1 MSEKLLIETSPLETR
16 LARLREGRLE
26 VFHVFHGAAAL
37 LPGVPVVG
45 RVRSTV
51 AALEAA
57 FVDIG
62 LGQDAF
68 LSLPKV
74 KLEALAEGDLV
85 LASLAHLGVGDKG
98 ARLTREVSL
107 PGRGLVLL
115 VGGSGVHY
123 SRQLDEAARERLT
136 GLVASFDLDRTRFG
150 LIVRTEA
157 AVLDD
162 GAMADE
168 FSALMDEAETI
179 DAKSEAATKPVALLC
194 PDAALALFLR
204 GMNLAGTDIVV
215 DNAAL
220 AAQLEAHW
228 QGVRPD
234 LVEALD
240 VEATR
245 RLMDGAGVDEAIERL
260 LDGRIKLASG
270 GEIVVEPTEA
280 LTAIDVN
287 TGDIT
292 RHKGAGGNK
301 ASRAL
306 ATNLEA
312 ADEIARVLRAANIGG
327 IVVVDF
333 LKMTGRSDETR
344 VIERLQRG
352 VAGDTS
358 PVRIGGFSKLGL
370 VDLSRARRGP
380 SLFDTLSDKSDRVRL
395 NARAIAARAVRLA
408 LRAAEAAPGRR
419 VICESAP
426 DIHARIET
434 LRDAAKSD
442 MMGALEARVM
452 FQPREGFARD
462 RIETRIES

>member
-1 MSEKLLIETSPLETR
+1 MSEKLLIETSLIETR
-16 LARLREGRLE
+16 IARFEEGRLGA
-26 VFHVFHGAAAL
+26 FHIIPAGSAL

-45 RVRSTV
+45 RVRSAV

-115 VGGSGVHY
+115 VGGNGVHY
-123 SRQLDEAARERLT
+123 SRQLDAAARARLT
-136 GLVASFDLDRTRFG
+136 ALVASFDLDRTRFG

-162 GAMADE
+162 GAMAGE
-168 FSALMDEAETI
+168 FAALMGEAETI
-179 DAKSEAATKPVALLC
+179 EAKNEAATKPAALLS

-204 GMNLAGTDIVV
+204 GMSLTGTDIVV

-234 LVEALD
+234 LVEALQ

-245 RLMDGAGVDEAIERL
+245 TLMDEAGVEEAVERL
-260 LDGRIKLASG
+260 LGGRLKLASG

-287 TGDIT
+287 TGETT

-312 ADEIARVLRAANIGG
+312 VDEIARVLRAANIGG

-370 VDLSRARRGP
+370 VDISRARRGP
-380 SLFDTLSDKSDRVRL
+380 SLFDTLGDKAGGVRL
-395 NARAIAARAVRLA
+395 NIAAIAARAVRLA

-419 VICESAP
+419 VICETAP
-426 DIHARIET
+426 DTHARIRA